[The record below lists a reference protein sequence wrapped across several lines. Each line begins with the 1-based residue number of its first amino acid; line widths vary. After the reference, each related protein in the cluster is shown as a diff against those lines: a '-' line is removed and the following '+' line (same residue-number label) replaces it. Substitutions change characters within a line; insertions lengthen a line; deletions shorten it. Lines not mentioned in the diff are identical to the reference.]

1 MNSAAENRLSYFVDR
16 DEEMTRFLAMLEGGS
31 KRIMTVCGAE
41 GMGKSLLMERMV
53 HECGRRQRR
62 TSKTVCRDTRNNA
75 LFIMRSIRD
84 DLTVECFNEFT
95 NLANA
100 VTAARATPTPQV
112 TVNINA
118 PIDVA
123 HGLTAE
129 GQARVGDISVVKISQ
144 DLMAP
149 QPDVAR
155 RWAEGLAQLTDAFVS
170 GLRTA
175 IKNDPVVIFIDD
187 CQKMT
192 PETDTWLRE
201 ELLFAVQEGSLEQA
215 YFVLVGQN
223 QPDLKSVSFLT
234 QEELLGPL
242 SKDHIAA
249 YLAKRGIDEPLRSDL
264 AKMLWV
270 VTQGRIAEIERHVEA
285 YLNESR
291 QTRSAA

>member
-1 MNSAAENRLSYFVDR
+1 MNSAAADNRLNYFVDR
-16 DEEMTRFLAMLEGGS
+16 DEEMTRFLSMLEGGS

-53 HECGRRQRR
+53 HECARQKRR

-84 DLTVECFNEFT
+84 DLTIECFQEFT
-95 NLANA
+95 TLANA
-100 VTAARATPTPQV
+100 VTAARSTPQV

-118 PIDVA
+118 PIDIA

-129 GQARVGDISVVKISQ
+129 GQAKVGDISVVKVAQ

-149 QPDVAR
+149 QPDIAR

-170 GLRTA
+170 GLRA
-175 IKNDPVVIFIDD
+175 AVKDAPAVIFIDD

-192 PETDTWLRE
+192 PETDSWLRD
-201 ELLFAVQEGSLEQA
+201 ELLFAVKEGSLDQA

-234 QEELLGPL
+234 QEEQLGPL

-249 YLAKRGIDEPLRSDL
+249 YLAKRSIEEPLRSDL

-270 VTQGRIAEIERHVEA
+270 VTSGRIAEIERHVEA

-291 QTRSAA
+291 QTRTAA